1 MFCGTLATTFL
12 LEQFVAT
19 ASADV
24 ALHTGLGIF
33 IFDRHRRC
41 SKPASQYLPNVFSI
55 GHSLVLQ
62 VAFSNAHTPSHS
74 AAAVRFI

>member
-33 IFDRHRRC
+33 HI
-41 SKPASQYLPNVFSI
+41 
-55 GHSLVLQ
+55 
-62 VAFSNAHTPSHS
+62 
-74 AAAVRFI
+74 